1 MNHTHSSSAASALPQ
16 TVDTQVSPSLQ
27 RVLQHLEVLYPGES
41 HQALAES
48 LLSALLDPTRSQDI
62 DADASSRLWDQQ
74 DCYLVTYADSLLEP
88 ERPPL
93 QTLHEFLSQHL
104 QPYFSGVH
112 ILPFFPFTS
121 DDGFAISDYRSVRED
136 LGEWKDVSALAN
148 DFRLMADLVI
158 NHCSA
163 SHPWFDAYSQKEE
176 GFEHYFIEAGIDED
190 LQKVVRPRNSPLLR
204 PVKTRDGTR
213 HLWCTFG
220 HDQLDLNFKEPRV
233 LLEMVGV
240 LGELLK
246 HGVRGIRLDAVAYL
260 WKQAQS
266 SCINLPQTHEVVRLL
281 RTLLESYPDPVVL
294 LTETNVP
301 SHENLSYFGNGN
313 EAHVIYNFS
322 LPPLVLH
329 ALLSGDSRCLKAWMM
344 SMPPACEG
352 TAYFNFLAS
361 HDGIGLRPAEGL
373 LDEQQMRRLLDQME
387 QMGGEVSWRSSA
399 DGVDT
404 PYEIN
409 ISLIDAFKA
418 SYATGVD
425 AMVVERFLCAHAIL
439 LAIEGIPA
447 IYIHSLLATGND
459 HERVKATGHARAIN
473 RHQWQLSDLEERLDE
488 TTTVQSRV
496 FRGLLKLL
504 SLRRRQPAFHPN
516 ATQFTLQLDC
526 CFFGIWRQ
534 SIDLSH
540 NIYAITNVTHL
551 EQNLSLSNLN
561 LAFSDRWFDLIS
573 GNEISN
579 SASVLSFNPYQT
591 YWISNERLCIP
602 EAT

>member
-16 TVDTQVSPSLQ
+16 TVDTQVSPALQ

-246 HGVRGIRLDAVAYL
+246 HGVRGIRLDAIAYL

-488 TTTVQSRV
+488 PTTVQSRV

-516 ATQFTLQLDC
+516 ATQFTLQLGHQV
-526 CFFGIWRQ
+526 FGFWRQ
-534 SIDLSH
+534 SQRRDQSIFCLNNLSH
-540 NIYAITNVTHL
+540 EPV
-551 EQNLSLSNLN
+551 NLALSDLN
-561 LAFSDRWFDLIS
+561 LIS
-573 GNEISN
+573 TEPWHDIMTGQPIEDSKCHMEL
-579 SASVLSFNPYQT
+579 APYQVVWLT
-591 YWISNERLCIP
+591 NQ
-602 EAT
+602 AF